1 MVYRQK
7 KNYENL
13 QRRIF
18 PGVGEYGIPQIQ
30 PTPPMRAAATSSRS
44 TMPAPAKNGRTKVF
58 ISSSTTTSSTG
69 YGTTLTV
76 MLTCSGSFAM

>member
-30 PTPPMRAAATSSRS
+30 PT
-44 TMPAPAKNGRTKVF
+44 APAKNGRAKVF

-76 MLTCSGSFAM
+76 MLTCSGSFVM